1 MSIMTADLGGKR
13 LDLLKQIVP
22 GLAHVAVFWN
32 QPNLAYGPI
41 LGTRGGGPNAG
52 CESFSA

>member
-1 MSIMTADLGGKR
+1 MTADLGGKR